1 MDPGAR
7 GLVPTRAGNACEY
20 CHMPQQATPHVE
32 SSSMRAIGERQT
44 RYGLGRERRLTGPI
58 RKLDDVV

>member
-1 MDPGAR
+1 
-7 GLVPTRAGNACEY
+7 
-20 CHMPQQATPHVE
+20 MPQQATPHVE